1 MNKVILMG
9 RLTKDPEIRYTGTGE
24 PIAIARYTI
33 AVSRPY
39 KKDGQTQADFINV
52 VSYGKAAEFIEKYFK
67 KGQMIAIV
75 GRLQVRSWD
84 NSEGKRHWVTE
95 VVTDEIHFA
104 GGKNE
109 NGSAT
114 QAAPLAPQTHR
125 RRHSLGYIRLPTMDS
140 IPLIPVLRMM
150 TYRSRRCEK
159 CVV

>member
-33 AVSRPY
+33 AVNRPY
-39 KKDGQTQADFINV
+39 KKDGQAQADFINV
-52 VSYGKAAEFIEKYFK
+52 VSYRKAAEFIEKYFK

-84 NSEGKRHWVTE
+84 DSEGKRHWSTE
-95 VVTDEIHFA
+95 VITDEIHFA

-114 QAAPLAPQTHR
+114 QEAAAPQTAPAAPQ
-125 RRHSLGYIRLPTMDS
+125 SGVYPTADSGFYPVDPSIEDDDLPF
-140 IPLIPVLRMM
+140 
-150 TYRSRRCEK
+150 
-159 CVV
+159 

>member
-9 RLTKDPEIRYTGTGE
+9 RLTKDPEIRYAGVGE
-24 PIAIARYTI
+24 PIAIARYTV
-33 AVSRPY
+33 AVSRRF
-39 KKDGQTQADFINV
+39 KKEGQAEADFINV
-52 VSYGKAAEFIEKYFK
+52 VSYRKAAEFIEKYFK

-84 NSEGKRHWVTE
+84 DSEGKRHWSTE
-95 VVTDEIHFA
+95 VMTKSIL
-104 GGKNE
+104 
-109 NGSAT
+109 
-114 QAAPLAPQTHR
+114 QAEKMKHHRRRHQHRRQHR

>member
-33 AVSRPY
+33 AVNRPY
-39 KKDGQTQADFINV
+39 KKDGQTQVDFINI
-52 VSYGKAAEFIEKYFK
+52 VSYRKAAEFIEKYFK

-114 QAAPLAPQTHR
+114 QAAPLAPQTAPAAPQ
-125 RRHSLGYIRLPTMDS
+125 SVVYPTAASGFYPVDESIEDDDLPF
-140 IPLIPVLRMM
+140 
-150 TYRSRRCEK
+150 
-159 CVV
+159 

>member
-9 RLTKDPEIRYTGTGE
+9 RLTKNPEIRYTGTGE

-52 VSYGKAAEFIEKYFK
+52 VSYRKAAEFIEKYFK

-84 NSEGKRHWVTE
+84 DSEGKRHWVTE
-95 VVTDEIHFA
+95 VITDEIHFA

-109 NGSAT
+109 NGAGT
-114 QAAPLAPQTHR
+114 QAAPAAPQT
-125 RRHSLGYIRLPTMDS
+125 SPAAPTDSGLYPVDPSIEDYDLPF
-140 IPLIPVLRMM
+140 
-150 TYRSRRCEK
+150 
-159 CVV
+159 

>member
-33 AVSRPY
+33 AVNRPY

-52 VSYGKAAEFIEKYFK
+52 VSYRKAAEFIEKYFK

-84 NSEGKRHWVTE
+84 DSEGKRHWSTE
-95 VVTDEIHFA
+95 VITDEIHFA

-109 NGSAT
+109 NGAGT
-114 QAAPLAPQTHR
+114 QAAPAAPQT
-125 RRHSLGYIRLPTMDS
+125 SPATPTDS
-140 IPLIPVLRMM
+140 GFYPVDP
-150 TYRSRRCEK
+150 SIEDDD
-159 CVV
+159 VPF

>member
-33 AVSRPY
+33 AVNRPY

-52 VSYGKAAEFIEKYFK
+52 VSYRKAAEFIEKYFK

-84 NSEGKRHWVTE
+84 DSEGKRHWSTE
-95 VVTDEIHFA
+95 VITDEIHFA

-114 QAAPLAPQTHR
+114 PAAPAAPQTAAAAPQ
-125 RRHSLGYIRLPTMDS
+125 SGVYPPADSGFYPVDESIEDDNLPF
-140 IPLIPVLRMM
+140 
-150 TYRSRRCEK
+150 
-159 CVV
+159 

>member
-33 AVSRPY
+33 AVNRPY
-39 KKDGQTQADFINV
+39 KKDGQTQVDFINI
-52 VSYGKAAEFIEKYFK
+52 VSYRKAAEFIEKYFK
-67 KGQMIAIV
+67 KGQMIAVV

-84 NSEGKRHWVTE
+84 DSEGKRHWSTE
-95 VVTDEIHFA
+95 VITDEIHFA

-114 QAAPLAPQTHR
+114 PAAPSAPA
-125 RRHSLGYIRLPTMDS
+125 SGFYPVDESIEDDDLPF
-140 IPLIPVLRMM
+140 
-150 TYRSRRCEK
+150 
-159 CVV
+159 

>member
-39 KKDGQTQADFINV
+39 KKDGQTQADFINI
-52 VSYGKAAEFIEKYFK
+52 VSYRKAAEFIEKYFK

-84 NSEGKRHWVTE
+84 DSEGKRHWSTE
-95 VVTDEIHFA
+95 VITDEIHFA

-114 QAAPLAPQTHR
+114 QAAPAAPQTA
-125 RRHSLGYIRLPTMDS
+125 SVAQTDSGFYPVNPSIEDDDLPF
-140 IPLIPVLRMM
+140 
-150 TYRSRRCEK
+150 
-159 CVV
+159 

>member
-33 AVSRPY
+33 AVNRPY

-52 VSYGKAAEFIEKYFK
+52 VSYRKAAEFIEKYFK

-84 NSEGKRHWVTE
+84 DSEGKRHWSTE
-95 VVTDEIHFA
+95 VITDEIYFA

-109 NGSAT
+109 TT
-114 QAAPLAPQTHR
+114 QAAPSAPQTAPAAPQ
-125 RRHSLGYIRLPTMDS
+125 SVVYPTADSGFYPVDESIEDDDLPF
-140 IPLIPVLRMM
+140 
-150 TYRSRRCEK
+150 
-159 CVV
+159 

>member
-33 AVSRPY
+33 AVNRPY
-39 KKDGQTQADFINV
+39 KKDGQTQVDFINI
-52 VSYGKAAEFIEKYFK
+52 VSYRKAAEFIEKYFK
-67 KGQMIAIV
+67 KGQMIAVV

-84 NSEGKRHWVTE
+84 DSEGKRHWSTE
-95 VVTDEIHFA
+95 VITDEIHFA

-114 QAAPLAPQTHR
+114 PAAPSAPQTAPAAPQ
-125 RRHSLGYIRLPTMDS
+125 SVVYPTAASGFYPVDESIEDDDLPF
-140 IPLIPVLRMM
+140 
-150 TYRSRRCEK
+150 
-159 CVV
+159 

>member
-1 MNKVILMG
+1 MNKIILMG

-52 VSYGKAAEFIEKYFK
+52 VSYRKAAEFIEKYFK

-84 NSEGKRHWVTE
+84 DSEGKRHWSTE
-95 VVTDEIHFA
+95 VITDEIHFT
-104 GGKNE
+104 GGNNE
-109 NGSAT
+109 AT
-114 QAAPLAPQTHR
+114 QAAAAQQTAQAAPQ
-125 RRHSLGYIRLPTMDS
+125 SGVYPPADSGFYPVDPSIEDDDLPF
-140 IPLIPVLRMM
+140 
-150 TYRSRRCEK
+150 
-159 CVV
+159 

>member
-9 RLTKDPEIRYTGTGE
+9 RLTKDPEIRYTGTGV

-52 VSYGKAAEFIEKYFK
+52 VSYRKAAEFIEKYFK

-84 NSEGKRHWVTE
+84 DSEGKRHWSTE
-95 VVTDEIHFA
+95 VITDEIHFA

-109 NGSAT
+109 NGSAPQT
-114 QAAPLAPQTHR
+114 AQAAPQSGVYPPADSGFYPVDP
-125 RRHSLGYIRLPTMDS
+125 SIEDDDLPF
-140 IPLIPVLRMM
+140 
-150 TYRSRRCEK
+150 
-159 CVV
+159 

>member
-52 VSYGKAAEFIEKYFK
+52 VSYRKAAEFIEKYFK

-84 NSEGKRHWVTE
+84 DSEGKRHWSTE
-95 VVTDEIHFA
+95 VITDEIHFA

-109 NGSAT
+109 NGAGT
-114 QAAPLAPQTHR
+114 QAAPAAPQT
-125 RRHSLGYIRLPTMDS
+125 SPATPTDSGFYPVDPSIEDDDLPF
-140 IPLIPVLRMM
+140 
-150 TYRSRRCEK
+150 
-159 CVV
+159 

>member
-39 KKDGQTQADFINV
+39 KKDGQMQADFINV

-109 NGSAT
+109 AP
-114 QAAPLAPQTHR
+114 QAAPAAPQT
-125 RRHSLGYIRLPTMDS
+125 SPAAPQSGVYPPADDGFYPVDPSIEDDDLPF
-140 IPLIPVLRMM
+140 
-150 TYRSRRCEK
+150 
-159 CVV
+159 

>member
-39 KKDGQTQADFINV
+39 KKDGQTQANFINI
-52 VSYGKAAEFIEKYFK
+52 VSYRKAAEF
-67 KGQMIAIV
+67 MIAIV

-84 NSEGKRHWVTE
+84 DSEGKRHWSTE
-95 VVTDEIHFA
+95 VITDEIYFA

-114 QAAPLAPQTHR
+114 QAAAAQQTAQAAPQ
-125 RRHSLGYIRLPTMDS
+125 SGVYPPVNSGFYPVDPSIEDDDLPF
-140 IPLIPVLRMM
+140 
-150 TYRSRRCEK
+150 
-159 CVV
+159 

>member
-39 KKDGQTQADFINV
+39 KKDGQTQADFINI
-52 VSYGKAAEFIEKYFK
+52 VSYRKAAEFIEKYIK

-84 NSEGKRHWVTE
+84 DSEGKRHWSTE
-95 VVTDEIHFA
+95 VITDEIHFA

-109 NGSAT
+109 NGAGT
-114 QAAPLAPQTHR
+114 QAAPAAPQT
-125 RRHSLGYIRLPTMDS
+125 SPAAPTDSGFYPVDPSIEDDDLPF
-140 IPLIPVLRMM
+140 
-150 TYRSRRCEK
+150 
-159 CVV
+159 

>member
-33 AVSRPY
+33 AVNRPY
-39 KKDGQTQADFINV
+39 KKDGQTQVDFINL
-52 VSYGKAAEFIEKYFK
+52 VSYRKAAEFIEKYFK
-67 KGQMIAIV
+67 KGQMIAVV

-84 NSEGKRHWVTE
+84 DSEGKRHWSTE
-95 VVTDEIHFA
+95 VITDEIHFA

-114 QAAPLAPQTHR
+114 PAAPSAPQTAPAAPQ
-125 RRHSLGYIRLPTMDS
+125 SVVYPTAASGFYPVDESIEDDDLPF
-140 IPLIPVLRMM
+140 
-150 TYRSRRCEK
+150 
-159 CVV
+159 

>member
-52 VSYGKAAEFIEKYFK
+52 VSYRKAAEFIEKYFK

-84 NSEGKRHWVTE
+84 DSEGKRHWSTE
-95 VVTDEIHFA
+95 VVTDEINFA

-109 NGSAT
+109 APQAT
-114 QAAPLAPQTHR
+114 PAPQAAPAAPTDNGFYPVDP
-125 RRHSLGYIRLPTMDS
+125 SIEDDDLPF
-140 IPLIPVLRMM
+140 
-150 TYRSRRCEK
+150 
-159 CVV
+159 

>member
-33 AVSRPY
+33 AVNRPY
-39 KKDGQTQADFINV
+39 KKDGQTQVDFINI
-52 VSYGKAAEFIEKYFK
+52 VSYRKAAEFIEKYFK
-67 KGQMIAIV
+67 KGQMIAVV

-84 NSEGKRHWVTE
+84 DSEGKRHWSTE
-95 VVTDEIHFA
+95 VITDEIHFA

-114 QAAPLAPQTHR
+114 PAAPSAPQTAPAAPQ
-125 RRHSLGYIRLPTMDS
+125 SGVYPPADDGFYPVDPSIEDDDLPF
-140 IPLIPVLRMM
+140 
-150 TYRSRRCEK
+150 
-159 CVV
+159 